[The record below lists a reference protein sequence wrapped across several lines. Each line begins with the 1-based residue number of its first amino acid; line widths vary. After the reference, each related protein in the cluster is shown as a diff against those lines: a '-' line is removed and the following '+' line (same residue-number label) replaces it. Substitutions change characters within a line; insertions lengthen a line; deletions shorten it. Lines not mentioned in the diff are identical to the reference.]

1 MINKKIIKSANEEFP
16 TAKMTCVITSFQF
29 SPVKIINMV
38 ITELIVDE
46 KSYLE
51 ALPSESINLYSARNY
66 LQSND
71 PINKYNIIRI
81 PKFLIAVNDLATAPI
96 SFFSSPHFLKI
107 LKILSNLK
115 ALSILIYGVS
125 PGVK

>member
-1 MINKKIIKSANEEFP
+1 M
-16 TAKMTCVITSFQF
+16 
-29 SPVKIINMV
+29 
-38 ITELIVDE
+38 TELTVVE
-46 KSYLE
+46 KSYLDS
-51 ALPSESINLYSARNY
+51 LPSESINLYSARNY
-66 LQSND
+66 LHNND

-107 LKILSNLK
+107 LNILSSLN
-115 ALSILIYGVS
+115 ALSIFIYGVS

>member
-1 MINKKIIKSANEEFP
+1 M
-16 TAKMTCVITSFQF
+16 TSFQF
-29 SPVKIINMV
+29 SPVRIINIV
-38 ITELIVDE
+38 ITELIVVE
-46 KSYLE
+46 KSYLDS
-51 ALPSESINLYSARNY
+51 LPSESINLYSARNY
-66 LQSND
+66 LHNND

-107 LKILSNLK
+107 LNILSSLN
-115 ALSILIYGVS
+115 ALSIFIYGVS